1 MMPLKSPLSSSL
13 PSICDHLLT
22 AIVVLDEKMVI
33 QYMNAAAETL
43 LDGSSRRLV
52 GTPFYSHF
60 RYLSVDQEVLASALS
75 HQQSVSDT
83 EVEMVFHDQQRILV
97 ELATQPLPA
106 EVLTPG
112 AKGSTKDL
120 LLLELRRVD
129 QVRKIN
135 QENSQHQQLLAVQ
148 SLVRGLA
155 HEIKNPLG
163 GLRGAAQLLA
173 AELPKAGLE
182 LTEYTD
188 LIISQADRLRALV
201 DRLLGPHR
209 FPERKA
215 CNLHQLLEQVIKV
228 VQLDA
233 QGNLQVQR
241 DYDPSLPE
249 MHIAGDAIEQALLNM
264 VANASEVLEG
274 NGEILIRTRVVHQQT
289 IYGKRYRQCAV
300 VSIID
305 PGPGIPAELSDT
317 LFYPMVS
324 GRAGGTG
331 LGLSIAQTAVHQHAG
346 KIEVDSRPGYTEF
359 KIFLPYENSRVIDE
373 VTHE

>member
-1 MMPLKSPLSSSL
+1 MMPLRQL
-13 PSICDHLLT
+13 CDHLLT
-22 AIVVLDEKMVI
+22 AIVVLDRQLVI
-33 QYMNAAAETL
+33 QYMNSAAETL
-43 LDGSSRRLV
+43 LDGSAKRLA

-60 RYLSVDQEVLASALS
+60 SYLSLDESMLIHALRQ
-75 HQQSVSDT
+75 QQSVSDS
-83 EVEMVFHDQQRILV
+83 EVVMVFHDHQRMLV
-97 ELATQPLPA
+97 EFSTQPIQSNDN
-106 EVLTPG
+106 EE
-112 AKGSTKDL
+112 L

-129 QVRKIN
+129 QLRKIN
-135 QENSQHQQLLAVQ
+135 QENSQHQQLLAAQ

-173 AELPKAGLE
+173 TELPDAQLR
-182 LTEYTD
+182 EYTD
-188 LIISQADRLRALV
+188 LIISQADRLRTLV

-209 FPERKA
+209 FPERKP

-233 QGNLQVQR
+233 QGDLSVKR

-249 MHIAGDAIEQALLNM
+249 MTIAGDAIEQALLNM
-264 VANASEVLEG
+264 LANASEVLG
-274 NGEILIRTRVVHQQT
+274 GRGEIIVRTRVVHQQT

-300 VSIID
+300 VSVID
-305 PGPGIPAELSDT
+305 HGPGIPAELTET

-346 KIEVDSRPGYTEF
+346 KIEVESRPGFTEF
-359 KIFLPYENSRVIDE
+359 RVFLPYENSRVADE
-373 VTHE
+373 VKDD

>member
-1 MMPLKSPLSSSL
+1 MMPLKSSLSSFVPSL
-13 PSICDHLLT
+13 CDHLLT

-43 LDGSSRRLV
+43 LDGSTRRLV

-60 RYLSVDQEVLASALS
+60 RYLSIDQDVLASALT
-75 HQQSVSDT
+75 HQQSVSDS

-97 ELATQPLPA
+97 ELATQSLPDA
-106 EVLTPG
+106 AG
-112 AKGSTKDL
+112 

-129 QVRKIN
+129 QLRKIN

-188 LIISQADRLRALV
+188 LIISQADRLRGLV

-215 CNLHQLLEQVIKV
+215 CNVHQLLEQVIKV

-233 QGNLQVQR
+233 QGQLQVQR

-249 MHIAGDAIEQALLNM
+249 MHIAGDAIEQALLNI
-264 VANASEVLEG
+264 VANASEVLG
-274 NGEILIRTRVVHQQT
+274 GKGAIIVRTRVVHQQT

-300 VSIID
+300 VSVID
-305 PGPGIPAELSDT
+305 HGPGIPIELADT

-346 KIEVDSRPGYTEF
+346 KIEVESRPGYTEF

-373 VTHE
+373 VVHE